1 MSDPYESDW
10 KAMGID
16 YGRSIS
22 PFQAAQERPQ
32 PPVLTKEEAKAE
44 AHRKAVLRSYHKTQ
58 AIKKATR
65 VNQPNFHIET
75 VAQSLAMQD
84 KQRKFTG
91 KSAGGAR

>member
-10 KAMGID
+10 QAMCID
-16 YGRSIS
+16 YG
-22 PFQAAQERPQ
+22 PGKNAFQAAQERPL

-65 VNQPNFHIET
+65 VNQPNFHIQT
-75 VAQSLAMQD
+75 VAESLAMQD
-84 KQRKFTG
+84 KARKLMG